1 MKRPIL
7 LAIPVLLA
15 AIGLVFAGVAM
26 RPAASSTNKVNI
38 DSVGDVVP
46 ANMVVLGEAGF
57 RAELERVFGGK
68 VKNFV
73 AVDKPDVSIA
83 RYADRGTVVIISDAW
98 LEVNAK
104 REDTKELI
112 KTFAE
117 AGSPIYVS
125 GPKAGLLLKILDE
138 TGVSRFPRIPENAGA
153 GIGYIKVSKNFEV
166 VVYGDIKDL
175 LSASAEYSGYSGK

>member
-1 MKRPIL
+1 MKRLIL
-7 LAIPVLLA
+7 LVILALLV

-26 RPAASSTNKVNI
+26 HLAAISTNKSSVDV
-38 DSVGDVVP
+38 DSVGSAVP

-57 RAELERVFGGK
+57 RAELERAFSGR

-83 RYADRGTVVIISDAW
+83 RYAGRDTVLVVSDAW
-98 LEVNAK
+98 LEVNAE

-117 AGSPIYVS
+117 TGSPIYVS
-125 GPKAGLLLKILDE
+125 GPKAGLLLKILNE
-138 TGVSRFPRIPENAGA
+138 TGVAKFPRIPEDVRV
-153 GIGYIKVSKNFEV
+153 GIGYIKISKNFEV
-166 VVYGDIKDL
+166 VVYGNIKEL
-175 LSASAEYSGYSGK
+175 LSASAEYGGR